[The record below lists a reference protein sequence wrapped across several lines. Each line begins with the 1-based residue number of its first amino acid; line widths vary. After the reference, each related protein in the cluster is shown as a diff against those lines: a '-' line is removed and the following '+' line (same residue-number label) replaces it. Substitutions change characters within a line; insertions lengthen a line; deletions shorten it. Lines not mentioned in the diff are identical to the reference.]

1 MSHIPAKSTDI
12 QPDGSNPFD
21 ALDRCVHSVL
31 AEQTLGI
38 SPIAAAR
45 ALYDWTAHLQIA
57 PGKQASLALQA
68 FVGAARLGDYAL
80 RSALDPETAPVF
92 QPAQGDRRFAG
103 EGWNQWPYNRAIQ
116 FWS

>member
-1 MSHIPAKSTDI
+1 MSHIPAENAHI

-21 ALDRCVHSVL
+21 ALDRCLHSIL
-31 AEQTLGI
+31 AERTKGI

-68 FVGAARLGDYAL
+68 FDGAARLGEYAL
-80 RSALDPETAPVF
+80 RSALDPETAPAF
-92 QPAQGDRRFAG
+92 QSTPSDRRFAG
-103 EGWNQWPYNRAIQ
+103 
-116 FWS
+116 